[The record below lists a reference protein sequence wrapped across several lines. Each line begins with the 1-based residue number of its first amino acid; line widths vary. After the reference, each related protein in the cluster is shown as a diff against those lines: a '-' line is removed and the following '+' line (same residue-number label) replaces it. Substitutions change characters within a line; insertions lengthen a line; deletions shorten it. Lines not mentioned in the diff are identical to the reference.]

1 MTAILKSE
9 RILWLAFGA
18 LWCGAIYAGL
28 EDLRRGEDRIL
39 RYAGRASYEHYWFFL
54 LAYLIGG
61 AVVAMLHSR
70 MADRLPGA
78 SYTRSESATGD
89 RFDTVPAPKFFAM
102 WPTGA
107 IGIVF
112 VLCLPAAV
120 FGNAFCLLF
129 CLGFGALLLL
139 MAYVP
144 KLWMRGRPC
153 SFTVAPTAVETRGRS
168 LPVDAGSAFSI
179 GNSLRYKPY
188 TVPPQIESRMA
199 SGDLRHNIYYAPGGN
214 PLAAQGLAG
223 VHDAAIGLTNA
234 IGNGLGEMAYRYY
247 IEMRARSWQVRFKS
261 GGKDHVLADGLDGGS
276 AEQLLREVQALLA
289 VREAR

>member
-1 MTAILKSE
+1 MFKSE
-9 RILWLAFGA
+9 RVLWIVFGV

-39 RYAGRASYEHYWFFL
+39 RYAGRNSYEHYWFFL

-61 AVVAMLHSR
+61 AVVAMLHTR
-70 MADRLPGA
+70 LVDKLPGA
-78 SYTRSESATGD
+78 TFTRSETAAGV
-89 RFDTVPAPKFFAM
+89 RFDTAPAPKFFAM

-120 FGNAFCLLF
+120 FGNGFCVLF
-129 CLGFGALLLL
+129 CFGFGALLIL

-144 KLWMRGRPC
+144 KLWLRGSPH
-153 SFTVAPTAVETRGRS
+153 SFTVSPTSVETRGRS
-168 LPVDAGSAFSI
+168 LAVEPLSAFSI

-188 TVPPQIESRMA
+188 KVPPQIESRM
-199 SGDLRHNIYYAPGGN
+199 SSDLSRNVYYSPGGN

-223 VHDAAIGLTNA
+223 VHDTAVGLVNA

-247 IEMRARSWQVRFKS
+247 IEMRARSWQIRFKS
-261 GGKDHVLADGLDGGS
+261 GGKEHLLANGLDGGS
-276 AEQLLREVQALLA
+276 AETLFQELNALIA
-289 VREAR
+289 VREAT